1 MEVVMG
7 TIVVLA
13 GLTGVVFLIVRSMLK
28 NKKQG
33 KSGCGGD
40 CSRCRGCH

>member
-1 MEVVMG
+1 MG
-7 TIVVLA
+7 TFVVLT
-13 GLTGVVFLIVRSMLK
+13 GLTGVVFLIVRSMVR

-33 KSGCGGD
+33 KSSCGGD